1 MGYGVLYHPAAHA
14 WHDHLPYA
22 VGNLIRRAR
31 VYGADYFYM
40 FRKHPRVLREWA
52 MPVNLTG
59 MDRNAAQPILQ
70 YLETNRRNVESAAAL
85 EQWENVEFEPVLAKP
100 QEAAQVMALFQQA
113 VPAIHWFYLL
123 EKMLETMVREL
134 NLSFPAMS
142 QSMAIETAQGRS
154 G

>member
-1 MGYGVLYHPAAHA
+1 
-14 WHDHLPYA
+14 
-22 VGNLIRRAR
+22 
-31 VYGADYFYM
+31 
-40 FRKHPRVLREWA
+40 

-59 MDRNAAQPILQ
+59 MDRNAAQSILQ
-70 YLETNRRNVESAAAL
+70 YLETNRRNVESAAAAL

-142 QSMAIETAQGRS
+142 QSMAKTAQGKL